1 MQNVGL
7 WSVAKREVREI
18 LHNRLYCSVVLILPC
33 VMLLFFTIM
42 FYNGFI
48 DSLPVALVDRDK
60 TPMSQEL
67 VDMIEATP
75 GIDIAHETQSI
86 DEAEQL
92 MLEDKA
98 SAIIYIDKGF
108 ERKIYEGVPTVVEC
122 YVSGVNLSASGVVE
136 RDLQTVVETFSSGIA
151 LSKLQSL
158 GVGYEESMVDV
169 MPINV
174 HTNIVGNPYLNY
186 GYYLAPIFMFMG
198 LVIFIVVTATYAIG
212 RELRYATAKEWLEVA
227 GDSSMSAVVSKLL
240 PLTIT
245 FTLYTQLIYFILFF
259 VMGMECS
266 GSYVM
271 LSLGGFMLV
280 LAYQSIAL
288 FIVTATSNLRLALS
302 LGGGYAVMAFTF
314 SGITFPV
321 MAMYGVAQW
330 LSKLFPLTYFSK
342 ILISQVV
349 VDAPEFYNVKDFMF
363 LTLFVLLPLVL
374 WRQFGRVVR
383 EEQYWGKE

>member
-7 WSVAKREVREI
+7 WSVAKREMREI

-67 VDMIEATP
+67 VDMIEATH

-86 DEAEQL
+86 DEAERL
-92 MLEDKA
+92 ILEDKA
-98 SAIIYIDKGF
+98 SAIIYIDNGF
-108 ERKIYEGVPTVVEC
+108 ERSIYGGVPTEVEC

-136 RDLQTVVETFSSGIA
+136 RDLQTVVETFSSGVA
-151 LSKLQSL
+151 LSKLSSL
-158 GVGYEESMVDV
+158 GVEYEVAMADV
-169 MPINV
+169 MPINL

-186 GYYLAPIFMFMG
+186 GYYLSPIFMFMG
-198 LVIFIVVTATYAIG
+198 LVIFIVVSATYAVG
-212 RELRYATAKEWLEVA
+212 RELRYGTAKEWLEIA

-259 VMGMECS
+259 AMGMECS

-271 LSLGGFMLV
+271 LSLGGFLLV

-288 FIVTATSNLRLALS
+288 FIVTAIRFGESVIWVTVLTISPLS
-302 LGGGYAVMAFTF
+302 
-314 SGITFPV
+314 
-321 MAMYGVAQW
+321 
-330 LSKLFPLTYFSK
+330 
-342 ILISQVV
+342 
-349 VDAPEFYNVKDFMF
+349 F
-363 LTLFVLLPLVL
+363 LTSLEVT
-374 WRQFGRVVR
+374 
-383 EEQYWGKE
+383 K